1 MGKFAASEA
10 CKSHHRPCAASYR
23 VDAARRGA
31 RGVTTPGWQR
41 LKPSLADR
49 SKTFSQS
56 LGPKRCAASRSP
68 LHAEAAERT
77 GCGLAVAGG
86 RRMVGGG
93 AGPRSLVRLVRL
105 VLHHGGRH
113 KQFGNCVSPFLGPR
127 PRRRKYGLLD
137 LNSVAPKLGSR
148 GGRRRRSRARVLHTM
163 ANCRPG
169 RQGLPLATGPS
180 LKFLWRKTLE
190 PIDGCFHFGCARKMD
205 RLGQPSRA
213 SVMDD
218 MDERSKRDHAGP
230 RFPAANA
237 WLGSDPVRLQM
248 SGPGKWCLSC
258 FGMTGDGGCTLGGMR
273 WNRSGT

>member
-1 MGKFAASEA
+1 MQ
-10 CKSHHRPCAASYR
+10 
-23 VDAARRGA
+23 RRRNEQGA
-31 RGVTTPGWQR
+31 VWWWRAGGGWW
-41 LKPSLADR
+41 
-49 SKTFSQS
+49 
-56 LGPKRCAASRSP
+56 
-68 LHAEAAERT
+68 
-77 GCGLAVAGG
+77 AVAPGH
-86 RRMVGGG
+86 
-93 AGPRSLVRLVRL
+93 
-105 VLHHGGRH
+105 VLLSVLSVLSCTMAVDTS
-113 KQFGNCVSPFLGPR
+113 NLAIAVSPFLGPR
-127 PRRRKYGLLD
+127 PSRRKSGLLD

-148 GGRRRRSRARVLHTM
+148 GGGRRRRSRARVLHTM

-169 RQGLPLATGPS
+169 RQGLSSATGPS

-248 SGPGKWCLSC
+248 SGPGKWGLSC
-258 FGMTGDGGCTLGGMR
+258 FEMTGDGGCTLGGMR
-273 WNRSGT
+273 WNRSGARVGSGHQSREQSGGNPKVGCWRRGDDGGGVRRMGEGGRGAGWGKRT